1 MSKEPA
7 YLILTTTK
15 PHTKAVP
22 AILVMNPMQDFNLG
36 SRKEWLRNWTRHQAN
51 LASSTSRLDDKRPES
66 FTPAFHTL
74 RSQAF
79 QKQRISYTE
88 SRRSVQQENEA
99 LAERLTRV
107 AADLPGQGTLRRAPV
122 LSQQQRDDD
131 IRQENQRLLHRI
143 ISIQPALSARQLQED
158 FQLTRLFQ
166 QLRQRPI
173 LSLHAGRLHKRPQV
187 QTHSRHIGLE
197 VVIGKDRRSEGYR
210 DFTAEH

>member
-1 MSKEPA
+1 M
-7 YLILTTTK
+7 L
-15 PHTKAVP
+15 
-22 AILVMNPMQDFNLG
+22 DFNLG
-36 SRKEWLRNWTRHQAN
+36 SRKEWLRNWTRHKAS

-79 QKQRISYTE
+79 QKHRISYPE
-88 SRRSVQQENEA
+88 SQRSVQRENEA

-107 AADLPGQGTLRRAPV
+107 EADLPSQGLLRRAPV
-122 LSQQQRDDD
+122 LPQQQRDDD
-131 IRQENQRLLHRI
+131 IRQENERLLRRL

-158 FQLTRLFQ
+158 FHLTRLFQ

-187 QTHSRHIGLE
+187 QTHSKHIGLE
-197 VVIGKDRRSEGYR
+197 IVIGKDRRSEGYR
-210 DFTAEH
+210 GWKR